1 MDMGW
6 TKRTDR
12 GVIREELSTEGRTV
26 RMELHCG
33 RYQGAS
39 PYFAISYLQKDGQR
53 PQVRQYTPFEDR
65 AEYLCRRFCE
75 DVTDLAKI

>member
-1 MDMGW
+1 
-6 TKRTDR
+6 
-12 GVIREELSTEGRTV
+12 
-26 RMELHCG
+26 MELHCG
-33 RYQGAS
+33 QYQGAS